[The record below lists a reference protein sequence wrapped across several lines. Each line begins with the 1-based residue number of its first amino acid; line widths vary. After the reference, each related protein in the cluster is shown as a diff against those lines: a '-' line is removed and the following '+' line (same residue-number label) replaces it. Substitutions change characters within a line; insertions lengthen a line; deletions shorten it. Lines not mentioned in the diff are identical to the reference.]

1 MRISDWSSDVCSS
14 DLDHPLAARRTL
26 APEDLADARFVS
38 LASEDAARARIDRL
52 FEQASVRRRIVV
64 ETQYSVTICN
74 LVRNGVGI
82 SLVNPLALEGLDRTG
97 LTVVPFKPAV
107 HFRTLDRKSVVT
119 GTRVSGRLDL
129 VGRRVIKKKT

>member
-14 DLDHPLAARRTL
+14 DLLAARKTL

-38 LASEDAARARIDRL
+38 LASEDAARGRIDRL

-74 LVRNGVGI
+74 LVRNGVGVR
-82 SLVNPLALEGLDRTG
+82 LVNPLALEGLDRTG
-97 LTVVPFKPAV
+97 LTVVPFKP
-107 HFRTLDRKSVVT
+107 DRKS
-119 GTRVSGRLDL
+119 TRLNSSP
-129 VGRRVIKKKT
+129 